1 MYHEIQI
8 RPRFSE
14 TDANGHINNTVPA
27 VWFEEGRAT
36 LVREVAGVRPS
47 IIIARFAID
56 FLREMIFGHPVT
68 LRSGIAR
75 FGDKSF
81 VQRQEAWQRGQLCAR
96 AETVECGWDP
106 VNRRTVRISDEIRAA
121 LAPYMF
127 EDAAGEPAARG

>member
-36 LVREVAGVRPS
+36 LIREVARIRPS

-56 FLREMIFGHPVT
+56 FIREIHFGEPVT
-68 LRSGIAR
+68 IRSGIAR
-75 FGDKSF
+75 IGEKSF
-81 VQRQEAWQRGQLCAR
+81 AQRQEAWQGGRLCAR
-96 AETVECGWDP
+96 AETVECGWDA
-106 VNRRTVRISDEIRAA
+106 VHKQTVRISDGIRAA

-127 EDAAGEPAARG
+127 EDAQ